1 MAMPANSS
9 QNDVLEA
16 AASVHTEG
24 EKAHGWDLPW
34 AGHHATEPTFTQLE
48 HLCFQP
54 EAMGQHHFQG
64 SAPFPWGFHSAAHTV
79 ISAVNLALATF
90 SSKSEGLTCE

>member
-24 EKAHGWDLPW
+24 EKTHGWDLP
-34 AGHHATEPTFTQLE
+34 
-48 HLCFQP
+48 
-54 EAMGQHHFQG
+54 
-64 SAPFPWGFHSAAHTV
+64 
-79 ISAVNLALATF
+79 
-90 SSKSEGLTCE
+90 